1 MDELCD
7 VRAAV
12 ARVARFYETLSPATL
27 ARLGEVYAAD
37 ARFKDPF
44 NEVVG
49 IDAIAAIF
57 AHMFRTVEAPRFV
70 VVARIVDGAQAML
83 GWEFHLRL
91 RGAPA
96 VIRGVSHL
104 RFDGAGRVVD
114 HRDYWDA
121 AEELYARLPVLGTL
135 MRWLRERLS
144 ARCTKPASGKTP
156 SGAR

>member
-1 MDELCD
+1 
-7 VRAAV
+7 
-12 ARVARFYETLSPATL
+12 
-27 ARLGEVYAAD
+27 
-37 ARFKDPF
+37 
-44 NEVVG
+44 
-49 IDAIAAIF
+49 
-57 AHMFRTVEAPRFV
+57 
-70 VVARIVDGAQAML
+70 ML